1 MKTFFLSASICI
13 LYFLATFSC
22 FSQGYE
28 ISISMETGNDTVT
41 LGHIFAND
49 KKLYVD
55 TTMIMKNGKG
65 IFKGNKNLPKGMY
78 FIYNNKR
85 KFDILIGDRQKFG
98 IVADTADF
106 IHNTRFV
113 SSPDNDAFNE
123 FWRYEIPAR
132 TKLQQL
138 NEQLKNAADNAEKK
152 AISEHWQE
160 VAKERMEKV
169 KKIIADNEGLYV
181 SKFLKAMFMPLELP
195 EPPRNDQG
203 QITDSTFVY
212 RWYRAHF
219 FDHCNIYDPDML
231 RTPLYEDKLL
241 EYLNWFTRNHFSA
254 DTICAET
261 DRMLNKAI
269 ANKEVFRCVLATMF
283 NHFSQS
289 DLMIREN
296 IWVNLVDKWYV
307 PHADWGVNVEEMK
320 KSADKV
326 RNTLIGKIAPPMEQ
340 LLVLPTGHFK
350 AAALDTAIK
359 NDIYAGTILPDFRK
373 SIQSKYLV
381 IIFWEVS
388 CSHCKKTIQE
398 LWDVYETCKDKG
410 LQVIAVQ
417 TLRSK
422 EGKVQW
428 IDFINEHGMYDWINA
443 WIIYDNKWH
452 DLYEASVVPIIY
464 LLNDK
469 KEIIFKR
476 IQPDQIKSFM
486 EFQK

>member
-1 MKTFFLSASICI
+1 MK
-13 LYFLATFSC
+13 
-22 FSQGYE
+22 
-28 ISISMETGNDTVT
+28 TGNDTVM

-49 KKLYVD
+49 KKMYVD
-55 TTMIMKNGKG
+55 TTIILKNGKG
-65 IFKGNKNLPKGMY
+65 VFKSNRNLPKGLY
-78 FIYNNKR
+78 FIYNNRK
-85 KFDILIGDRQKFG
+85 KFDILIGDNQKFG

-106 IHNTRFV
+106 INRTRFT
-113 SSPDNDAFNE
+113 SSPDNDAFYGFMQYDVQRNV
-123 FWRYEIPAR
+123 
-132 TKLQQL
+132 KSQQL
-138 NEQLKNAADNAEKK
+138 NERYKNANDDAEKK
-152 AISEHWQE
+152 AIIEQAQNLS
-160 VAKERMEKV
+160 KERNTFMQKT
-169 KKIIADNEGLYV
+169 IADNEELYV
-181 SKFLKAMFMPLELP
+181 SKFLKALVPLELP
-195 EPPRNDQG
+195 EPPRDEQG
-203 QITDSTFVY
+203 RITDSTFVY

-241 EYLNWFTRNHFSA
+241 EYLKWFTRNHFSA

-261 DRMLNKAI
+261 DRMLNKAL
-269 ANKEVFRCVLATMF
+269 ANKEVFRCMLATMF
-283 NHFSQS
+283 NHFTQS

-307 PHADWGVNVEEMK
+307 PYADWGVNVEEMK

-326 RNTLIGKIAPPMEQ
+326 RNTLIGRIVPPMEQ

-359 NDIYAGTILPDFRK
+359 NDIHAGTIIPDFRK
-373 SIQSKYLV
+373 NIQSKYLA
-381 IIFWEVS
+381 IIFWDIN

-398 LWDVYETCKDKG
+398 LWEVFEENKDKG
-410 LQVIAVQ
+410 LQVIALQ
-417 TLRSK
+417 THW
-422 EGKVQW
+422 EGKAKW
-428 IDFINEHGMYDWINA
+428 IDFINEQSMYDWINA

-486 EFQK
+486 ELQK